1 MSAIGTVHDVS
12 AADSPYVGLN
22 FYTQQDA
29 AMFFGRDS
37 EQTVLVSNLRAS
49 RLTLLYAQSGTGK
62 SSLLRAGVAS
72 RLTELAQRSFS
83 QRGTARNIPVVFSS
97 WRDDPTVELI
107 DEIQRAIKPFPRA
120 VPPPA
125 PPPEQ
130 LDAAIEAASE
140 ATDAT
145 LLLEAAIKAASE
157 ATDATL
163 LVILDQFEE
172 YFLYRSKEARD
183 QPFAEQLA
191 ACINRPDLRVHFL
204 ISIREDAYSGLGD
217 LFKGRISNVYGNYF
231 HLEHL
236 TREAARDAIE
246 KPIARFNESHP
257 DQRPVEIEPGLVNA
271 VLGQL
276 RPDQF
281 ASGQGGTGRLA
292 DGNGAGPARD
302 EVAAPYLQLVMKRL
316 WEAEASKSSGRL
328 CPETLD
334 ELGGAQTIVRTHVDR
349 ALGSLTDHDR
359 EAAVDSLH
367 HLVTP
372 SGTKIALAA
381 SDLAEYT
388 SHSAD
393 ETGALLER
401 LASGDIRILRPVP
414 PPPGGTGEARFEI
427 SHDLLAPAILDWG
440 RSRRAVRLEHEKET
454 AERQVQT
461 EKRRARM
468 FRALAIGSAALLIV
482 AIVAWVTAQNAQQA
496 ASSAS
501 AEATSRG
508 IAASAE
514 AVLSQDPE
522 LATVLAL
529 RALHVDDTYQAET
542 ALRDALPQLQLKA
555 TLAPPPPQRSAV
567 FSADG
572 TRILTATA
580 DGTIRIW
587 DSASD
592 KLLDSFPGFGPLNHA
607 AFSPDG
613 TSIVIANNDGNARV
627 LNARTGKVTGVLTP
641 SGGGAYAVSSAAFS
655 PDGKLIVTT
664 YADGTARIWDSR
676 TDKQAGPT
684 LTADQASPLLSG
696 AFSPD
701 GKLLVTASGNGTA
714 RIYNVRT
721 GAQMGEVRR
730 SIGLDGAAFSPDG
743 KLVVVAS
750 GDGTATIWNAT
761 TDRLVQT
768 LAPPGSNY
776 VIFSAAFSP
785 DGRQVVTA
793 SSDGVAHVWDAA
805 NGQLLRTLGTPGHDS
820 LQTAAF
826 SPDGKSIVT
835 GSAGGLVGVWSA
847 VTGRQIAPLTVTEAS
862 FNPLRSAALNPG
874 GTMAVTGSQFGTV
887 TIWKAPAPHS
897 GTSDWKQVNVIS
909 MPEGDAV
916 NAVAFSSD
924 GNQIATAN
932 QSGGAYV
939 WDFPSGV
946 PEGEAVSGVGQPL
959 SSIMFDPA
967 NSHLVVTADDSG
979 YAQIFNVRNDDL
991 QVGESFGEPGYAMNG
1006 VAFSP
1011 DGKRIVTAGSDGYAR
1026 IWNASD
1032 HKQIGGK
1039 FGYGSPMSS
1048 AEFSPNGKEIVT
1060 TQSDGN
1066 TYIWDATKSTPV
1078 KLTEIQEPGN
1088 LPDDATFSPDGSEVV
1103 TAGADG
1109 TAREWDAST
1118 GSQIVAFAGSTGAIN
1133 TVAFSGTELIT
1144 ASSDGTAK
1152 IWDAEPIEQRS
1163 LLPGPS
1169 DQEIITAT
1177 FDPADPHMVAT
1188 ANYISGGGTV
1198 RIWSTSGQAAV
1209 TKKLQVPGAFS
1220 AEFSSDGKL
1229 LVTAGDEQVQIWR
1242 MSNLGKPAKVLDATK
1257 CPTSSTN
1264 YPFLYSAT
1272 FSKDASLVVTADD
1285 AGSACVWNTSTGQL
1299 VQSFQEPA
1307 GATGGVAGTGTSGSP
1322 LRWAVL
1328 SPNGKQVL
1336 TVSNDGTARLWD
1348 LRSGRQLQVFYEP
1361 TGESMNSTWFSP
1373 DGTKIVTSSNDGTA
1387 RIWSV
1392 ATGALVQTFSGLDR
1406 SPVYNAAFSRNGQL
1420 VVTCSADAATIWSAQ
1435 TGQQLTEFR
1444 SGAALSDCEFS
1455 ADGSEIVTAGSDG
1468 QTRIFSTELDAGIKK
1483 LTEIAKQRSAQ
1494 PLTALEQKEYQ
1505 TDTG

>member
-1 MSAIGTVHDVS
+1 MTAVGTVHEVS
-12 AADSPYVGLN
+12 ASDSPYVGLN

-72 RLTELAQRSFS
+72 KLSELAERSFS

-107 DEIQRAIKPFPRA
+107 GEIQRAISPFLRA

-125 PPPEQ
+125 SPPEQ
-130 LDAAIEAASE
+130 LDAAIEAASQ
-140 ATDAT
+140 ATN
-145 LLLEAAIKAASE
+145 
-157 ATDATL
+157 ATL

-172 YFLYRSKEARD
+172 YFLYRSREAGD

-191 ACINRPDLRVHFL
+191 ACINRTDLRVHFL

-236 TREAARDAIE
+236 TREAAREAIE
-246 KPIARFNESHP
+246 KPIAIFNESHP

-271 VLGQL
+271 VLDQL

-281 ASGQGGTGRLA
+281 ASDQGGVGRLA
-292 DGNGAGPARD
+292 DGNGAGPVRD

-316 WEAEASKSSGRL
+316 WDAEASKGSGRL
-328 CPETLD
+328 CPETLE

-359 EAAVDSLH
+359 EAAVDILH

-414 PPPGGTGEARFEI
+414 PPPGGTGGARFEI

-440 RSRRAVRLEHEKET
+440 RRRRAVRLEHEKEA

-461 EKRRARM
+461 EKRRTRM
-468 FRALAIGSAALLIV
+468 FRALAIGSAALLVV
-482 AIVAWVTAQNAQQA
+482 AIVAWVRAQNAQQT
-496 ASSAS
+496 ASNAS

-529 RALHVDDTYQAET
+529 RALHVDDTSQAET

-555 TLAPPPPQRSAV
+555 TLAPLPPQRSAV

-587 DSASD
+587 DAASD
-592 KLLDSFPGFGPLNHA
+592 KLLDSLPGWGPLNHA

-613 TSIVIANNDGNARV
+613 TLIVIANNDGNARV

-676 TDKQAGPT
+676 TDKQVGPA
-684 LTADQASPLLSG
+684 LTADQGSPLLSG

-701 GKLLVTASGNGTA
+701 GKLLVTASAYGTA

-721 GAQMGEVRR
+721 GLQTGEVRR

-743 KLVVVAS
+743 KLFVVAS

-761 TDRLVQT
+761 TDRLVRT
-768 LAPPGSNY
+768 LEPPGSNY
-776 VIFSAAFSP
+776 VIFGAAFSP

-793 SSDGVAHVWDAA
+793 SSDGVARIWDEAD
-805 NGQLLRTLGTPGHDS
+805 GRLLRTLGTPGHDS

-835 GSAGGLVGVWSA
+835 ASAGGLVGVWSA
-847 VTGRQIAPLTVTEAS
+847 ATGKQIALLTVAEAG

-897 GTSDWKQVNVIS
+897 GTSDWKQINVIS

-924 GNQIATAN
+924 GDQIATAN
-932 QSGGAYV
+932 QSGGAFV

-946 PEGEAVSGVGQPL
+946 PDGEAVSGVGEPL
-959 SSIMFDPA
+959 NNIMFDPHSS
-967 NSHLVVTADDSG
+967 NLVVTADSSG
-979 YAQIFNVRNDDL
+979 YAQVFNVQDYDR
-991 QVGESFGEPGYAMNG
+991 QVGESFGDPGWAMTG

-1011 DGKRIVTAGSDGYAR
+1011 NGKLIVTAGSDGYAR

-1032 HKQIGGK
+1032 HKQFGGK
-1039 FGYGSPMSS
+1039 FGYGSAMSS

-1060 TQSDGN
+1060 TQLNGN

-1118 GSQIVAFAGSTGAIN
+1118 GSQILAFAGSTGAIN
-1133 TVAFSGTELIT
+1133 TVAFSGSELIT

-1177 FDPADPHMVAT
+1177 FDPADPHIVAT
-1188 ANYISGGGTV
+1188 ANYSSGTGTV
-1198 RIWSTSGQAAV
+1198 SIWSTSGQPAV
-1209 TKKLQVPGAFS
+1209 KKVLQVPGASS

-1229 LVTAGDEQVQIWR
+1229 LVTAGNEQVQIWR
-1242 MSNLGKPAKVLDATK
+1242 MSNLGQPAKVLHTDT
-1257 CPTSSTN
+1257 CPNSSGN
-1264 YPFLYSAT
+1264 SQFLYSAT
-1272 FSKDASLVVTADD
+1272 FSKDGNLVVTSDD
-1285 AGSACVWNTSTGQL
+1285 DGSACVWKTSTGQR
-1299 VQSFQEPA
+1299 VQSFEEPA

-1387 RIWSV
+1387 RLWSV
-1392 ATGALVQTFSGLDR
+1392 ATGALIQTFSGLDR

-1435 TGQQLTEFR
+1435 TGQPLTEFR

-1455 ADGSEIVTAGSDG
+1455 RDGSEIVAAGSDG

-1483 LTEIAKQRSAQ
+1483 LKEIAEQRSAQ
-1494 PLTALEQKEYQ
+1494 PLTALEQREYQ
-1505 TDTG
+1505 ADTG

>member
-1 MSAIGTVHDVS
+1 MTAVGTVQDVS
-12 AADSPYVGLN
+12 TADSPYVGLN

-107 DEIQRAIKPFPRA
+107 GEIQRAISPFLRA

-145 LLLEAAIKAASE
+145 LL
-157 ATDATL
+157 
-163 LVILDQFEE
+163 VILDQFEE
-172 YFLYRSKEARD
+172 YFLYRSREARD

-191 ACINRPDLRVHFL
+191 ACINRPGLRVHFL

-236 TREAARDAIE
+236 TREAAREAIE
-246 KPIARFNESHP
+246 KPIATFNESHP

-281 ASGQGGTGRLA
+281 AYDQGGAGRLA
-292 DGNGAGPARD
+292 DGNGTGPARD

-316 WEAEASKSSGRL
+316 WDAEASKNSGRL
-328 CPETLD
+328 CPETLE

-359 EAAVDSLH
+359 EAAVDILH

-440 RSRRAVRLEHEKET
+440 RRRRAVRLEHEKEA

-482 AIVAWVTAQNAQQA
+482 AIVAWVRAQNAQQTA
-496 ASSAS
+496 NNAS

-529 RALHVDDTYQAET
+529 RALHVDDTSQAET

-555 TLAPPPPQRSAV
+555 TLAPLPPQRSAV

-592 KLLDSFPGFGPLNHA
+592 KLLDSFAGFGPLNHA

-613 TSIVIANNDGNARV
+613 TSIVIANSDGNARV

-641 SGGGAYAVSSAAFS
+641 SGGGTYAVSSAVFS
-655 PDGKLIVTT
+655 QDGKLIVTT

-676 TDKQAGPT
+676 TDRQVGPT
-684 LTADQASPLLSG
+684 LTADQGSPLLSG

-701 GKLLVTASGNGTA
+701 GKLLVTASGNTTA
-714 RIYNVRT
+714 RIYNVAT

-730 SIGLDGAAFSPDG
+730 TIGLDGAAFSPDG

-750 GDGTATIWNAT
+750 GDGTATVWNAT

-768 LAPPGSNY
+768 LTPPGSNY
-776 VIFSAAFSP
+776 VIFGAAFSP

-793 SSDGVAHVWDAA
+793 SSDGVARVWDEA

-826 SPDGKSIVT
+826 SPDGKSVVT
-835 GSAGGLVGVWSA
+835 ASAGGLVRVWSA
-847 VTGRQIAPLTVTEAS
+847 VTGRQIALLTAPEAGS
-862 FNPLRSAALNPG
+862 SPVRSAALNPS
-874 GTMAVTGSQFGTV
+874 GTMAVTGSQWGTV

-924 GNQIATAN
+924 GNRIATAN

-939 WDFPSGV
+939 WDFPSGD
-946 PEGEAVSGVGQPL
+946 PEGEAVSGRGEPL
-959 SSIMFDPA
+959 TNVMFDPA
-967 NSHLVVTADDSG
+967 NSNLVVTASDSG
-979 YAQIFNVRNDDL
+979 YAQIFNVQNDDG
-991 QVGESFGEPGYAMNG
+991 QVGESFGEPGYDMNG

-1032 HKQIGGK
+1032 DKQIGGK
-1039 FGYGSPMSS
+1039 FGYGISMSS
-1048 AEFSPNGKEIVT
+1048 AEFSPDGKEIVT

-1066 TYIWDATKSTPV
+1066 TYIWDATKSQPV

-1088 LPDDATFSPDGSEVV
+1088 LPDDATFSLDGSEVV

-1152 IWDAEPIEQRS
+1152 IWNAEPIEQRS

-1177 FDPADPHMVAT
+1177 FDPADPHIVAT
-1188 ANYISGGGTV
+1188 ANYINSGGTV
-1198 RIWSTSGQAAV
+1198 SIWSTSGQAAV

-1285 AGSACVWNTSTGQL
+1285 DGSACVWNTSTGQL
-1299 VQSFQEPA
+1299 VQSFREPA

-1322 LRWAVL
+1322 LRWAAL
-1328 SPNGKQVL
+1328 SPSGKQVL

-1373 DGTKIVTSSNDGTA
+1373 DGTKIVTSGNDGTA

-1420 VVTCSADAATIWSAQ
+1420 VVTCSGDAATIWSAQ

-1444 SGAALSDCEFS
+1444 AGAALSDCEFNG
-1455 ADGSEIVTAGSDG
+1455 DGSEIVTAGSDG

-1483 LTEIAKQRSAQ
+1483 LKEIAEQRSAQ

-1505 TDTG
+1505 ADTG

>member
-1 MSAIGTVHDVS
+1 MSAVGTVHDVS
-12 AADSPYVGLN
+12 ASDSPYVGLN

-62 SSLLRAGVAS
+62 SSLLRAGVSS

-107 DEIQRAIKPFPRA
+107 GEIQRAISPFLRA

-125 PPPEQ
+125 SPPEQ
-130 LDAAIEAASE
+130 LVAAIE
-140 ATDAT
+140 
-145 LLLEAAIKAASE
+145 AASE

-172 YFLYRSKEARD
+172 YFLYRSREARD

-236 TREAARDAIE
+236 TREAAREAIE
-246 KPIARFNESHP
+246 KPIASFNESHP

-281 ASGQGGTGRLA
+281 ASDQGGVGRLA

-316 WEAEASKSSGRL
+316 WDAEASKSSGRL
-328 CPETLD
+328 CPETLE

-359 EAAVDSLH
+359 EAAVDILH

-401 LASGDIRILRPVP
+401 LASSGIRILRPVP
-414 PPPGGTGEARFEI
+414 PPPGGTGGARFEI

-440 RSRRAVRLEHEKET
+440 RRRRAVRLEHEKEA

-482 AIVAWVTAQNAQQA
+482 AIVAWVRAQNAQQSA
-496 ASSAS
+496 NSAS

-529 RALHVDDTYQAET
+529 RALHVDDTSQAET

-555 TLAPPPPQRSAV
+555 TLAPLPPQRSAV

-613 TSIVIANNDGNARV
+613 TLIVIANNDGNARV

-641 SGGGAYAVSSAAFS
+641 SGGGTYAVSSAAFS
-655 PDGKLIVTT
+655 SDGRLIVTT
-664 YADGTARIWDSR
+664 YADGNARIWDSR
-676 TDKQAGPT
+676 TDKQVGPT
-684 LTADQASPLLSG
+684 LTADQGSPLLSG

-721 GAQMGEVRR
+721 GVQMGEVRR

-761 TDRLVQT
+761 TDQLVKT

-793 SSDGVAHVWDAA
+793 SSDGVARVWDEA

-826 SPDGKSIVT
+826 SPDSKSIVT
-835 GSAGGLVGVWSA
+835 ASAGGQVHVWSA
-847 VTGRQIAPLTVTEAS
+847 VTGRQIALLTVAEAG

-887 TIWKAPAPHS
+887 TVWKAPAPHS
-897 GTSDWKQVNVIS
+897 GTSDWKQINVIS

-946 PEGEAVSGVGQPL
+946 PEGEAVSGGNEPL
-959 SSIMFDPA
+959 NSVMVDPA
-967 NSHLVVTADDSG
+967 NSNLVVTAGDDG
-979 YAQIFNVRNDDL
+979 FAQIFNVANND
-991 QVGESFGEPGYAMNG
+991 QRVGASFGGFGYAINA

-1060 TQSDGN
+1060 TQGNGN
-1066 TYIWDATKSTPV
+1066 TYIWDATKSPPV

-1118 GSQIVAFAGSTGAIN
+1118 GSQVLAFAGSTGSIN

-1144 ASSDGTAK
+1144 ASADGTAK

-1177 FDPADPHMVAT
+1177 FDPADPHIVAT
-1188 ANYISGGGTV
+1188 ANYSSGGGTV
-1198 RIWSTSGQAAV
+1198 SIWRTSGQAAAMKV
-1209 TKKLQVPGAFS
+1209 LQVPGASS

-1229 LVTAGDEQVQIWR
+1229 LVTAGNEQVQIWR
-1242 MSNLGKPAKVLDATK
+1242 MSNLGQPAKVLDTAT
-1257 CPTSSTN
+1257 CPYSGINFLS
-1264 YPFLYSAT
+1264 LYSAT
-1272 FSKDASLVVTADD
+1272 FSKDGNLVVTADAD
-1285 AGSACVWNTSTGQL
+1285 GSACVWNTSTGRR

-1307 GATGGVAGTGTSGSP
+1307 GATGGVAGTGVSGSP
-1322 LRWAVL
+1322 LRWAAL

-1361 TGESMNSTWFSP
+1361 TGESMNSAWFSP

-1406 SPVYNAAFSRNGQL
+1406 SPVYNAAFSRSGQL
-1420 VVTCSADAATIWSAQ
+1420 VVTCSGDAATIWSAQ

-1444 SGAALSDCEFS
+1444 PGTTLSDCEFNGN
-1455 ADGSEIVTAGSDG
+1455 GSEIVTAGSDG
-1468 QTRIFSTELDAGIKK
+1468 QTRIFSTELDAGITK
-1483 LTEIAKQRSAQ
+1483 LKEIAEQRSAQ

-1505 TDTG
+1505 ADTG